1 MLPSCGNYMKLHPGS
16 WDAWDGSE
24 LWSVS
29 VLFYRFLKWYVMMFD
44 DILKNTLKKKRH
56 KKIKTSTC
64 LIFVI
69 SWNLSY
75 LMMFWIVHVEK
86 MDYILSVYHLS
97 MIFLKYVELS
107 FPPVHRELPD
117 VFSILSFPWSREAN
131 PWRNMKRQ
139 ADWIKLA
146 GYVTGWWF

>member
-1 MLPSCGNYMKLHPGS
+1 MEITWNYIQAPGMPGMAQSCDLCRCFS
-16 WDAWDGSE
+16 T
-24 LWSVS
+24 V
-29 VLFYRFLKWYVMMFD
+29 FLNGMWWCLMIFWK
-44 DILKNTLKKKRH
+44 THLKKHH